1 MPPVP
6 DEPEPADPEPEM
18 PLEPLTPVP
27 LTPVDP
33 LPVAPTPELI
43 PVPVPVV
50 DLRCLVA
57 PDVPL
62 KSLPV
67 PAPVPLLYDEPLEPD
82 VLPEP
87 DALPEPDVPVCA
99 CAHVPML
106 SNNAESKTTF
116 LFFMSILL
124 CQCLSA
130 EFDDDLFLHG
140 TTRMQVGH
148 GRDVA
153 SENSSRPN
161 CCDEGIRVRKSGCA
175 CEAEGG

>member
-1 MPPVP
+1 MLPVP
-6 DEPEPADPEPEM
+6 DEPEPVEPEPEM
-18 PLEPLTPVP
+18 PLEP

-33 LPVAPTPELI
+33 LPVAPTPELT

-50 DLRCLVA
+50 DLRCLVE
-57 PDVPL
+57 PDAPL

-67 PAPVPLLYDEPLEPD
+67 PAPVPLLYDEP
-82 VLPEP
+82 PEP
-87 DALPEPDVPVCA
+87 DALPKPDVPVCA

-106 SNNAESKTTF
+106 SNNAESKMTF

-124 CQCLSA
+124 YQCLSA

-140 TTRMQVGH
+140 ATRTQVGH

-153 SENSSRPN
+153 SENSSRRN
-161 CCDEGIRVRKSGCA
+161 CCDEGIRVMKADALARS
-175 CEAEGG
+175 EGG

>member
-1 MPPVP
+1 MLPVP

-18 PLEPLTPVP
+18 PLEPLTPV
-27 LTPVDP
+27 DP
-33 LPVAPTPELI
+33 LPVAPAPELT

-50 DLRCLVA
+50 DLRCLVE

-67 PAPVPLLYDEPLEPD
+67 PAPVPLLYDEPPEPD

-87 DALPEPDVPVCA
+87 DAPPEPDVPVCA

-116 LFFMSILL
+116 LFFMSISYVSV
-124 CQCLSA
+124 CPPNS
-130 EFDDDLFLHG
+130 
-140 TTRMQVGH
+140 TTIYFCTMR
-148 GRDVA
+148 R
-153 SENSSRPN
+153 ER
-161 CCDEGIRVRKSGCA
+161 R
-175 CEAEGG
+175 